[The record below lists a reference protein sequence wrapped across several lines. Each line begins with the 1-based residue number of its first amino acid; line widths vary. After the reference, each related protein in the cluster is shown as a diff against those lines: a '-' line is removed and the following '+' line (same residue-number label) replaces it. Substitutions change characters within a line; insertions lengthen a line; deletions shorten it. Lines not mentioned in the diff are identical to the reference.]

1 MRDQKALYGYDP
13 YGSSEQNGVFV
24 SLMLVGITALAATAV
39 LFAYRTPWFLLPLAI
54 GALALYGIVK
64 IDTLMGVGRCLLYRV
79 PRAHAAVV
87 HSAYFSG
94 WRRNLIE
101 SPRAAVFAKSLV
113 EDDYADR
120 RSVDNS
126 SGFGPRV
133 LADGRTYWGFF
144 HDNDERVDNPFYAA
158 WLAARVLDEKSEAWD
173 SMPRLLSIASTVR
186 NYVEDRESTGA
197 TTVTSLTMAW
207 FYSEMSDDEA
217 EATLAEH
224 GPELTRLLLEGVSME
239 YAREML

>member
-1 MRDQKALYGYDP
+1 MTDQKALYGYDP
-13 YGSSEQNGVFV
+13 FAPSERSGGF
-24 SLMLVGITALAATAV
+24 SLLLLVCVLALAATSV
-39 LFAYRTPWFLLPLAI
+39 LFVYGTPWFLLPLV
-54 GALALYGIVK
+54 GGSLAFYGIIK
-64 IDTLMGVGRCLLYRV
+64 IDKLEDIGRCYLYRV
-79 PRAHAAVV
+79 PRKYVAVV
-87 HSAYFSG
+87 SSAYIKG
-94 WRRNLIE
+94 WRQNLIE

-113 EDDYADR
+113 EADYRDRMVR
-120 RSVDNS
+120 RSD
-126 SGFGPRV
+126 PRV

-144 HDNDERVDNPFYAA
+144 HDNEERTENPFYTA
-158 WLAARVLDEKSEAWD
+158 WVAARVLDEKSEAWD

-186 NYVEDRESTGA
+186 DYVKDRNPTGA